1 MGCVNAPE
9 QPPPVRQTAPTAPP
23 AAAAAPAA
31 APAGS
36 ASTAPRKPPVDVNS
50 IVVPEGFIH
59 PRDLPRYDPFREE
72 QPDWR
77 WEKDEGQWRS
87 YPLNDSIELDRY
99 WQIFAA
105 SGNEGGVTKAK
116 MKLLKNDVVV
126 DFAQMTAQAEG
137 RPRKIERQLKTPDW
151 LSNHFFFDAFTETL
165 DKAGIK
171 VETAAEQMF
180 EFRFVQDFRDTKDDG
195 RKMYRGGREYH
206 LPVGWK
212 RFAVQVKGAYDDGD
226 NGWLRED
233 ESGWAVAYHGTSKE
247 GLGGILCTGFRV
259 GERQKFAKDTGA
271 GVYCTPIIDV
281 AQHYSKPTLLRGRS
295 VQIVLQLRV
304 RPSAINPVRDPGA
317 HEFERKYWVIN
328 NPDDIRAYGVLIR
341 ELPLRDYILPEVM
354 VFGRDH
360 PGIRDKLEELEE
372 EIRKQ
377 GG

>member
-1 MGCVNAPE
+1 M
-9 QPPPVRQTAPTAPP
+9 VRPQ
-23 AAAAAPAA
+23 
-31 APAGS
+31 
-36 ASTAPRKPPVDVNS
+36 RKEPDVNS

-59 PRDLPRYDPFREE
+59 PRDLPSFNPFQEDE
-72 QPDWR
+72 PDWR

-99 WQIFAA
+99 WQAFQAQAA
-105 SGNEGGVTKAK
+105 GNEAAVTKAK
-116 MKLLKNDVVV
+116 LKLLKNDVVV

-137 RPRKIERQLKTPDW
+137 RPRKIERKLKTPDW
-151 LSNHFFFDAFTETL
+151 LSNRFFFDAFTETL
-165 DKAGIK
+165 QKAGIQ

-180 EFRFVQDFRDTKDDG
+180 DFRYVQDFRGTKDDG
-195 RKMYRGGREYH
+195 RKMYRGGKEYH

-212 RFAVQVKGAYDDGD
+212 RFAVQVKGVYDDGD
-226 NGWLRED
+226 NSWLRED

-259 GERQKFAKDTGA
+259 GDRQKFAKSTGA

-281 AQHYSKPTLLRGRS
+281 AQHYSKPALIRGHS

-304 RPSAINPVRDPGA
+304 RPSAINPVTTPGA
-317 HEFERKYWVIN
+317 HEFEKKYWVIN
-328 NPDDIRAYGVLIR
+328 DPDDIRAYGVLIR

-354 VFGRDH
+354 VYGRDH
-360 PGIRDKLEELEE
+360 PGIRDKLDELAE
-372 EIRKQ
+372 EIRQQ